1 MLNAIIRFSLRYRP
15 LIVVCSLV
23 CLVYGGYMTTRLPLD
38 VLPNLDRPRVV
49 VMTECP
55 GLATLEVETLVS
67 YPLEAAVLGATGVR
81 DVRSESAAGLS
92 IVTIEF
98 DWDADIHRAR
108 QVVQER
114 LSAVQQ
120 DLPAGIRP
128 QMAPISSI
136 LGQIM
141 VVGIYSQPGPRGGVL
156 APLGATGKW
165 AELVYRPEEGV
176 VSVFLWQGGTR
187 ESVKEWE
194 PFLLD
199 AREAELTAEEPEGQ
213 LPDAKPARTANG
225 ASRLS
230 LVLPRAA
237 GTSNEF
243 TAR

>member
-55 GLATLEVETLVS
+55 GLATLELETLVS
-67 YPLEAAVLGATGVR
+67 FPVEAAVLGATGVR
-81 DVRSESAAGLS
+81 DVRSQSVAGLS
-92 IVTIEF
+92 IVTVEF

-120 DLPAGIRP
+120 DLPEGVKP

-141 VVGIYSQPGPRGGVL
+141 VVGLSNQPGPRGGVL
-156 APLGATGKW
+156 APIGTSGNW
-165 AELVYRPEEGV
+165 AELVHDPKAGEV
-176 VSVFLWQGGTR
+176 HLFLWRGGTR
-187 ESVKEWE
+187 
-194 PFLLD
+194 D
-199 AREAELTAEEPEGQ
+199 A
-213 LPDAKPARTANG
+213 
-225 ASRLS
+225 
-230 LVLPRAA
+230 
-237 GTSNEF
+237 
-243 TAR
+243 